1 MGLRRD
7 KFMLSQVQDRIDR
20 LELSINLLKDHLYK
34 FGNQLPPRPLKFIK
48 NQIKFFKRELQIR
61 RDYPP

>member
-7 KFMLSQVQDRIDR
+7 KFMLSQVQARIDR
-20 LELSINLLKDHLYK
+20 IELSINLLEEHLHK
-34 FGNQLPPRPLKFIK
+34 FGNQLLPRPLKFIR
-48 NQIKFFKRELQIR
+48 NQIKFFKHELQIR